1 MDGRQSANG
10 FGAEEVDDDRV
21 AQRRL
26 LDQEAV
32 RGAGDDRQL
41 GVRHAAYIEMACSK
55 VAWSSPTITSVRLV
69 TPFRSEARRQ
79 LQGPASERLTF
90 PLTVRSELRKRRS
103 VQR

>member
-79 LQGPASERLTF
+79 LQVLHQNA
-90 PLTVRSELRKRRS
+90 
-103 VQR
+103 